1 MIIGFIKKQILYR
14 KIKSINRSEFSNK
27 KKNSKNIVLVEFN
40 SFHIL
45 HIVFAYLS
53 NYFKEKNNL
62 TIKAFYSHILLSYSL
77 ERSLKQKFFSYL
89 GKIFNINFF
98 GIYKSFGV
106 EEIIFPIISD
116 NNKKISKTYYKKI
129 IKKIKT
135 KKDVLRIKIDSI
147 SLGDLIYDAYLTR
160 NKKQKPTI
168 DINDEDFKEFLLQF
182 ISLFFAW
189 KEFFKKNKV
198 KALLVSHSSYTMG
211 IPVRIALSKKALTLE
226 VHENRLKRLDSSNL
240 HHYSEVALYPAI
252 FKKFDKKKKKAFLK
266 DADINLKK
274 RFEGSNSDLPYV
286 TNSAFRKEIK
296 SKSKIFKKTKKIKVL
311 ILPHDFID
319 APHIAGDFAFAD
331 MYEWIKYLSTKSN
344 EKIEYEWYL
353 KTHPKMGHKHKWYQN
368 FTRNVVNKLVSNSR
382 IKILNTNTT
391 HNEIIK
397 NGIDFVFTVF
407 GTAAHEYAFKGVPVI
422 NASVWNPHSAYK
434 FNIHTNKFSEYDRMI
449 NNLDKIKLNIKK
461 EEVLEFY
468 SMHFL
473 YTSKDWFFSDYN
485 KLFKFLE
492 HYHFQWTDKVYEYWV
507 ENYNNSFKKEFYDKI
522 NKFISS
528 KDLIFS
534 IKHQNK

>member
-1 MIIGFIKKQILYR
+1 
-14 KIKSINRSEFSNK
+14 
-27 KKNSKNIVLVEFN
+27 
-40 SFHIL
+40 
-45 HIVFAYLS
+45 
-53 NYFKEKNNL
+53 
-62 TIKAFYSHILLSYSL
+62 
-77 ERSLKQKFFSYL
+77 
-89 GKIFNINFF
+89 
-98 GIYKSFGV
+98 
-106 EEIIFPIISD
+106 
-116 NNKKISKTYYKKI
+116 
-129 IKKIKT
+129 
-135 KKDVLRIKIDSI
+135 
-147 SLGDLIYDAYLTR
+147 
-160 NKKQKPTI
+160 
-168 DINDEDFKEFLLQF
+168 
-182 ISLFFAW
+182 
-189 KEFFKKNKV
+189 
-198 KALLVSHSSYTMG
+198 
-211 IPVRIALSKKALTLE
+211 
-226 VHENRLKRLDSSNL
+226 
-240 HHYSEVALYPAI
+240 
-252 FKKFDKKKKKAFLK
+252 
-266 DADINLKK
+266 
-274 RFEGSNSDLPYV
+274 
-286 TNSAFRKEIK
+286 
-296 SKSKIFKKTKKIKVL
+296 
-311 ILPHDFID
+311 
-319 APHIAGDFAFAD
+319 
-331 MYEWIKYLSTKSN
+331 
-344 EKIEYEWYL
+344 
-353 KTHPKMGHKHKWYQN
+353 MGHKHKWYQN